1 MASKTAEAPAASK
14 TGPSS
19 EAKKTKCS
27 KFGEA
32 PLLCDTCNLLCS
44 WILFLSLGVTTVAKF
59 GYDTGNY
66 QDALKQVTQSD
77 PSARGQIQS
86 GRYGQGV
93 FPITFMTMTVATLIW
108 ITHVIQCAREDDE
121 GDEEE

>member
-1 MASKTAEAPAASK
+1 MFDSATALLVRTSDPTFFITAPFA
-14 TGPSS
+14 
-19 EAKKTKCS
+19 
-27 KFGEA
+27 
-32 PLLCDTCNLLCS
+32 LQ
-44 WILFLSLGVTTVAKF
+44 VAKF

-108 ITHVIQCAREDDE
+108 ITHVVSRGERNSPTPCPFAATES
-121 GDEEE
+121 

>member
-1 MASKTAEAPAASK
+1 MHVPDPIFTVCAT
-14 TGPSS
+14 
-19 EAKKTKCS
+19 
-27 KFGEA
+27 FY
-32 PLLCDTCNLLCS
+32 
-44 WILFLSLGVTTVAKF
+44 IQVAKF

-108 ITHVIQCAREDDE
+108 ITHVVSQSERNSIPYCPLTPTKYSFD
-121 GDEEE
+121 